1 MTDRRLP
8 VSQRTPGARWWM
20 SNYTFAQLLRY
31 GVVGVGNNAVG
42 YLLYLAAT
50 YLGATPKLTMTI
62 LYGVGAAIGFWGN
75 RRLTFAHKGDVMG
88 TAAKYLL
95 IQAMGYLLNFSIL
108 SIFVDRLGY
117 PHQAV
122 QAAAIFIVAAF
133 LFSAYKLFVF
143 RPRSVPS
150 EAE

>member
-1 MTDRRLP
+1 MADRQVP
-8 VSQRTPGARWWM
+8 VSQKTPNGRWWA
-20 SNYTFAQLLRY
+20 SDYTFAQLLRY
-31 GVVGVGNNAVG
+31 GVVGVGNNLVG
-42 YLLYLAAT
+42 YLIYLAAT

-75 RRLTFAHKGDVMG
+75 RRLTFAHKGNVMG
-88 TAAKYLL
+88 TAVKYLL
-95 IQAMGYLLNFSIL
+95 IQLMGYLLNLAIL
-108 SIFVDRLGY
+108 SMFVDKLGY